1 MYKYQKIIEHYGVNN
16 QLKKLTEEVRIEH
29 EELIN
34 SIKKDIPIA
43 ILTTQASLKER
54 FEGYEIKEVDLLNN
68 LISSESY
75 FELSTSP
82 LSIKASYLRG
92 KNERN

>member
-1 MYKYQKIIEHYGVNN
+1 MKVKCINTSLYEQE
-16 QLKKLTEEVRIEH
+16 LTEGKVYDVLCEVTNDFGELYRILCDSNRE
-29 EELIN
+29 
-34 SIKKDIPIA
+34 DYY
-43 ILTTQASLKER
+43 LKER

>member
-1 MYKYQKIIEHYGVNN
+1 MSG
-16 QLKKLTEEVRIEH
+16 LTEVQV
-29 EELIN
+29 LY
-34 SIKKDIPIA
+34 
-43 ILTTQASLKER
+43 ASVQNEFSEKQSDSQ
-54 FEGYEIKEVDLLNN
+54 EVDLLNN

>member
-1 MYKYQKIIEHYGVNN
+1 MIDLFEEKLCYRQGFSLFLVQNYHFLPIE
-16 QLKKLTEEVRIEH
+16 
-29 EELIN
+29 
-34 SIKKDIPIA
+34 
-43 ILTTQASLKER
+43 ER

-68 LISSESY
+68 LVSSESY